1 MGGSTPPFTPPP
13 GRNFTFQ
20 VLRGTQAQL
29 QDAMPLSWGEMY
41 FAEDTGNLFFGTPGV
56 GLGYVQIGDTFQVN
70 ETLLQVLAELKAMRK
85 ALVAIATDGGRANPQ
100 DFEPTE
106 DPADNLQKQ

>member
-1 MGGSTPPFTPPP
+1 MAL
-13 GRNFTFQ
+13 GRQFTFE
-20 VLRGTQAQL
+20 VLRGYQAQL
-29 QDAMPLSWGEMY
+29 QQALPLGWGEMY
-41 FAEDTGNLFFGTPGV
+41 FAQDTGNLFFGTPGV

-70 ETLLQVLAELKAMRK
+70 ETLLQVLAELKTMRK
-85 ALVAIATDGGRANPQ
+85 ALVALATDGGRANPQ

>member
-1 MGGSTPPFTPPP
+1 MAL
-13 GRNFTFQ
+13 GRQFTFE
-20 VLRGTQAQL
+20 VLRGYQAQL
-29 QDAMPLSWGEMY
+29 QQALPLGWGEMY
-41 FAEDTGNLFFGTPGV
+41 FAQDTGNLFFGTPGV

-70 ETLLQVLAELKAMRK
+70 ETLLQVLAELKVMRK
-85 ALVAIATDGGRANPQ
+85 ALVALATDGGRANPQ